1 MLKPELL
8 REWADNSRPSSLEP
22 SRLPAILTVTYLVM
36 GFIYIF
42 FSGKFASSLAKS
54 IGQLEFIERYK
65 GYAFII
71 VSAVCLYLLSTWL
84 LKRIHQRE
92 QMIHDYRDKI
102 VVAYQHSM
110 AGLFA
115 SSIAHDI
122 NNVMMGVDFVA
133 GGLNSQQVPLEDDL
147 VILRKSIENLKQLAN
162 SLGQVSARHFSGS
175 AEAFDLAALARES
188 IGIAALHNKVRNCI
202 VDYSGP
208 ESLIF
213 TGRKILFSQM
223 LLNLIIN
230 AGDATTHRGK
240 ILVKLFTDNSEVVIE
255 VHDDGP
261 GIPEDMRE
269 TIMQPLFTT
278 KTDGHGLGL
287 ISLDVCA
294 KVHKGSVRIKQSP
307 MGGAAFE
314 MRLPK

>member
-8 REWADNSRPSSLEP
+8 RQWANSSEP
-22 SRLPAILTVTYLVM
+22 SPLKLFRLPAVLALTYLVL
-36 GFIYIF
+36 GALYIF
-42 FSGKFASSLAKS
+42 FSGRFASSLAKS

-65 GYAFII
+65 GYAFIF
-71 VSAVCLYLLSTWL
+71 VSAVGLYLLSTWL
-84 LKRIHQRE
+84 LRRIQQRE
-92 QMIHDYRDKI
+92 HTIHDYRNKI
-102 VVAYQHSM
+102 VVAYEHSM

-122 NNVMMGVDFVA
+122 NNVMMGVEFVVD
-133 GGLNSQQVPLEDDL
+133 GLNSQQAPLEDHL
-147 VILRKSIENLKQLAN
+147 VILRKANENLKQLAG
-162 SLGQVSARHFSGS
+162 SLGKVSGHHMSDS
-175 AEAFDLAALARES
+175 VEAFDLAALARES
-188 IGIAALHNKVRNCI
+188 IGIAALHNKVRKCI

-230 AGDATTHRGK
+230 AGDATDHHGK
-240 ILVKLFTDNSEVVIE
+240 IMVKLFIDSSELVIE
-255 VHDDGP
+255 VCDDGP

-269 TIMQPLFTT
+269 TVMQPLFTT
-278 KTDGHGLGL
+278 KSDGHGLGL

-294 KVHKGSVRIKQSP
+294 KVHNGSVKISQSP

-314 MRLPK
+314 IRLPK